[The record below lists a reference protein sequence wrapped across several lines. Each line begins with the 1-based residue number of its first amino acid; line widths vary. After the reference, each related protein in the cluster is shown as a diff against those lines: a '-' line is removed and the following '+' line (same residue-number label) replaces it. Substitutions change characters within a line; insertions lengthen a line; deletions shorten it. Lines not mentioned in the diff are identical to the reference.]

1 MKKDKTCFLS
11 HAESSFKIHSDRY
24 IYIYIYEQNPEDTV
38 REKADQQDKNE
49 GRRVVWSNYMYIH
62 GCHNGIHYFVY
73 FWGRGYGFMN
83 CRSEEKVFSALGV
96 S

>member
-24 IYIYIYEQNPEDTV
+24 VYIYIYEQNPEDTV

-62 GCHNGIHYFVY
+62 GCHNGIHYFV
-73 FWGRGYGFMN
+73 
-83 CRSEEKVFSALGV
+83 
-96 S
+96 